1 MIRKCDVKMSKDLNK
16 FIMVDILPP
25 LGTYLWWGFIYII
38 LIYIL
43 HLPIIKIISDFT
55 SLTASDLNTV
65 NDIFTRF
72 KLTTNI
78 VLLFVFL
85 YLAFRKV
92 KKDNENSVFHANGL
106 GYVNFSYG
114 LLTFLGFIFGY
125 SHINVINLP
134 IWIQFKVYKSAFW
147 TPEYDNLPSRD
158 DKVSLTHGKLHGGE
172 VANLQLVD
180 TYPLSGKIPQKFN
193 CYDTWVIER
202 SNHGERSYNEDFI
215 KKSTKAIQDISKR
228 GYTTINIFASTNPMH
243 NSKIVKENFR
253 MDVRTR
259 KISVIVYQSIG
270 PKHVYMEAHKI

>member
-55 SLTASDLNTV
+55 SLTASDLSIV
-65 NDIFTRF
+65 SDILTRF
-72 KLTTNI
+72 KLATNI

-147 TPEYDNLPSRD
+147 TPECQGQFKNVGFR
-158 DKVSLTHGKLHGGE
+158 
-172 VANLQLVD
+172 
-180 TYPLSGKIPQKFN
+180 QK
-193 CYDTWVIER
+193 E
-202 SNHGERSYNEDFI
+202 
-215 KKSTKAIQDISKR
+215 
-228 GYTTINIFASTNPMH
+228 M
-243 NSKIVKENFR
+243 
-253 MDVRTR
+253 
-259 KISVIVYQSIG
+259 
-270 PKHVYMEAHKI
+270 